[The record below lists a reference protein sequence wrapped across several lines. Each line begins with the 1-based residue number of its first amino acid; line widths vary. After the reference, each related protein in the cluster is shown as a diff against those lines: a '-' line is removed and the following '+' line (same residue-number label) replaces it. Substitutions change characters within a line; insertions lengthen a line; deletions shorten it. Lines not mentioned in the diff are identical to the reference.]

1 MNDKE
6 TKTFDTQ
13 AINDVTQTS
22 GVIPASTV
30 IAPQPTLVVPEI
42 NMKESAPIANQAI
55 QSAQAQTEEQTNL
68 QTLTEQRIVDQQK
81 QFAEQESLAQTIGGG
96 GDVLRNEF
104 NRGQEVLRPIEKD
117 IQDLNS
123 LINQKTRS
131 IQNQLLDE
139 EGRVVPKAFVTGRQA
154 IIQQRGAADIASLGA
169 LLDAKNGMLSN
180 AQEKLNQSLQISQAV
195 QKAEIG
201 EKQARINLLK
211 EITGVSQDEEQKE
224 VDKLQAEAKKFEEER
239 DAISSIA
246 LQAMQSGAG
255 ADEIQRITQSK
266 SKDEAIG
273 NATSLG
279 RAAKLDAAFKNAQIG
294 KIGFDMQQA
303 RNAVARAQAESNN
316 LNFNPDSE
324 FAIGS
329 PENVVAWLSKS
340 SNSDKN
346 IDQAQREQITQG
358 LRAVSSVE
366 ALNDILFD
374 GKEPLSTGRVSG
386 RWLNV
391 KKAVQEE
398 VTAKEFEAL
407 VIGLVPT
414 AARGLFGEVGVLTDT
429 DTERYK
435 QLIGNTKNTQE
446 ENAAIQTILIDVA
459 AKSIGTTLET
469 AARSNQN
476 VSGFTGRYI
485 DVVER
490 VENQKQMMENS
501 LNTGTEDST
510 TTSSGFQISPTGTIS
525 IPGISREDILT
536 PEDLITSINNKLDF

>member
-30 IAPQPTLVVPEI
+30 TAPQPTLVVPEI
-42 NMKESAPIANQAI
+42 NMKESAPIANQAV

-68 QTLTEQRIVDQQK
+68 QNLTDQRIVDQQK

-96 GDVLRNEF
+96 GDLLRNEF
-104 NRGQEVLRPIEKD
+104 SRGQEVLKPIEKD

-131 IQNQLLDE
+131 VQNQIMDE
-139 EGRVVPKAFVTGRQA
+139 EGRIIPKAFVTGRQA

-195 QKAEIG
+195 QKAEVG
-201 EKQARINLLK
+201 EKQARITLLK

-266 SKDEAIG
+266 SEDEAIG

-279 RAAKLDAAFKNAQIG
+279 KIAELDLQIKRQTIAKNNIA
-294 KIGFDMQQA
+294 MQ
-303 RNAVARAQAESNN
+303 VAQAEKLQQSSPVQAEAKRASSKAT
-316 LNFNPDSE
+316 LDLVTGMIGNPVG
-324 FAIGS
+324 I
-329 PENVVAWLSKS
+329 
-340 SNSDKN
+340 
-346 IDQAQREQITQG
+346 Q
-358 LRAVSSVE
+358 SSVGTT
-366 ALNDILFD
+366 IL
-374 GKEPLSTGRVSG
+374 GRVSNPFFLADSTKF
-386 RWLNV
+386 RANAKTL
-391 KKAVQEE
+391 
-398 VTAKEFEAL
+398 TAKDTLNSLIDVKSQGATFGAL
-407 VIGLVPT
+407 SDGERQLVAQAANELAGFAIYDNVGNPTGRFRGSESNVFNAMQVI
-414 AARGLFGEVGVLTDT
+414 
-429 DTERYK
+429 
-435 QLIGNTKNTQE
+435 Q
-446 ENAAIQTILIDVA
+446 ENAAKSFFRNGGVVTPELKPIADKLADEYVNEIQTILQ
-459 AKSIGTTLET
+459 TNE
-469 AARSNQN
+469 
-476 VSGFTGRYI
+476 Y
-485 DVVER
+485 
-490 VENQKQMMENS
+490 ENA
-501 LNTGTEDST
+501 GY
-510 TTSSGFQISPTGTIS
+510 
-525 IPGISREDILT
+525 
-536 PEDLITSINNKLDF
+536 